1 MFRKKECVAMLLAG
15 GQGSRLYALTE
26 KNAKPAVPF
35 GGKYRIIDFTLSNCV
50 NSGIDT
56 VGVLTQ
62 YQPLMLNE
70 YIGNGLPWDLDRAYG
85 GVKILPPYQGK
96 NGADWYK
103 GTANA
108 IYQNLQFIARYN
120 PEYVLIL
127 SGDHIYKMDY
137 DKMLDYHKKT
147 GADCTIAVIDVPIE
161 EASRFGIMSV
171 DEEGRIF
178 KFSEK
183 PKNPDST
190 KASMGIY
197 IFSTDCLFKYLTE
210 DAENPDSSND
220 FGKNIIPNML
230 AAGEKM
236 MAYPFSGYW
245 KDVGTISS
253 LWEANMDLLG
263 DIPSLNLNDEE
274 WRIYARHEAHAPQ
287 FVGAGAV
294 VENCSITEGSEIY
307 GTVVNSVVGAGVKI
321 KSGAVVCD
329 SVILEDVVIESGA
342 EVRYAIVDSGTT
354 IGKNCKIG
362 EACGADKLEICV
374 VGADISVPEN
384 TVIKA
389 GAMISKATDIA
400 KEGN

>member
-1 MFRKKECVAMLLAG
+1 MFRNKECVAMLLAG

-35 GGKYRIIDFTLSNCV
+35 GGKYRIIDFPLSNCV

-108 IYQNLQFIARYN
+108 IYQNLQFIERYN
-120 PEYVLIL
+120 PEYVIIL

-137 DKMLDYHKKT
+137 DKMLDFHKKNN
-147 GADCTIAVIDVPIE
+147 ADCTIAVIDVTLE

-171 DEEGRIF
+171 DDEGRIF
-178 KFSEK
+178 KFEEK
-183 PKNPDST
+183 PKKPDST

-197 IFSTDCLFKYLTE
+197 IFSTEVLSKYLRA
-210 DAENPDSSND
+210 DAEDPSSSND

-236 MAYPFSGYW
+236 MAYPFVGYW
-245 KDVGTISS
+245 KDVGTIAS

-263 DIPSLNLNDEE
+263 EKPVLDLYDEE
-274 WRIYARHEAHAPQ
+274 WRIYSRHEAHAPQ
-287 FVGAGAV
+287 FVGESAV
-294 VENCSITEGSEIY
+294 IDNSSITEGCEIF
-307 GTVVNSVVGAGVKI
+307 GTVRNSVIGAGVKI
-321 KSGAVVCD
+321 MEGAVVSD
-329 SVILEDVVIESGA
+329 SVILEDVVIEAGA
-342 EVRYAIVDSGTT
+342 EVRYAIIDSGTY

-362 EACGADKLEICV
+362 EVVTDISKVVV
-374 VGADISVPEN
+374 VGADITVPDGK
-384 TVIKA
+384 VVKA
-389 GAMISKATDIA
+389 GAMISKAADLN
-400 KEGN
+400 KEDN